1 MCLQLQEH
9 LNGCVGT
16 LQKFHT
22 SILDGSA
29 TSSNIWMALILSE
42 DNILLETFCCSRCF
56 GFQKPVRMFLR
67 RWYMG
72 IYFGAST
79 WAFSLDRHL
88 PWQCSKRFRSW
99 MNEFLYKRERTF
111 YIKEHTLTQSEFICT
126 HEWVLEKCVNMK
138 YKMLNMFAK
147 SAVFSYQKCN

>member
-1 MCLQLQEH
+1 MSVQLMCLQLQEH

-56 GFQKPVRMFLR
+56 GFQKPVGQCSSLAPIVQFSGYAGRYVSFLC
-67 RWYMG
+67 
-72 IYFGAST
+72 IYGCIVISLHLKTAVFVYRNQMNVLFILTSTCCFGGKFQSYFCGCKYFFVFIIF
-79 WAFSLDRHL
+79 AFSSFM
-88 PWQCSKRFRSW
+88 P
-99 MNEFLYKRERTF
+99 
-111 YIKEHTLTQSEFICT
+111 
-126 HEWVLEKCVNMK
+126 
-138 YKMLNMFAK
+138 A
-147 SAVFSYQKCN
+147 